1 MAQRRILRSLAATAV
16 LRCLAVGLAHA
27 KESRSV
33 PRRAGDGTSDA
44 RETAIDLTV
53 PEEAVIHHGHVVRCS
68 LPFAHQDGAG
78 SRKRCCGRPGRAGG
92 AVTKCARKQPVEFLG
107 DRPGEP
113 SIEPFLPRV
122 SNGEGKNVT
131 PQGRW
136 WLVAE
141 LPLPQCPQFC
151 PRQFFE
157 YFKVDVHNRL
167 VKHGGVLSMAR
178 RHRREGAP
186 DHAER
191 FDRFTVGRSAIV
203 LVMPPC
209 WPAWLC
215 ARHFWPR
222 CDRPAPPRS
231 SRTRASG
238 RASCAPRR
246 QRTPAPNAVATR
258 FPS

>member
-16 LRCLAVGLAHA
+16 LRCLALGLAHA

-113 SIEPFLPRV
+113 SIEPFLPRI

-136 WLVAE
+136 WLVAK
-141 LPLPQCPQFC
+141 LPLPKCPQFC

-157 YFKVDVHNRL
+157 HFEIDVHNRL
-167 VKHGGVLSMAR
+167 VTHGGSSQWPGGIAVKVRLTTPSASIVSRSGAR
-178 RHRREGAP
+178 RSYWSCRLAGRLAFARGIFGHDAIDPLHSGLLGHERQAELLAH
-186 DHAER
+186 HAGKE
-191 FDRFTVGRSAIV
+191 
-203 LVMPPC
+203 PP
-209 WPAWLC
+209 
-215 ARHFWPR
+215 
-222 CDRPAPPRS
+222 
-231 SRTRASG
+231 
-238 RASCAPRR
+238 
-246 QRTPAPNAVATR
+246 
-258 FPS
+258 